1 MALSP
6 LEVLLAVEEIK
17 VLRYR
22 WSRCVDLAQWDEF
35 EALLAPDVTLD
46 LSATTRLVHGEDA
59 APTPVQRGAAQVRRF
74 LEQRMTGEQVHV
86 AVMPDI
92 TVHGPDEASGTWLQ
106 ESFIAKAR
114 QRGKAG
120 IGYGRVFDTYLRIAG
135 QWRFQAVRVTV
146 DVVV

>member
-6 LEVLLAVEEIK
+6 LEVLQAIEEIK

-35 EALLAPDVTLD
+35 ESLLAPEATLD

-59 APTPVQRGAAQVRRF
+59 APAPVQRGASQVRRF

-86 AVMPDI
+86 AVMPEI
-92 TVHGPDEASGTWLQ
+92 TVHSPAQASGIWLQ
-106 ESFIAKAR
+106 ESFIARAR

-120 IGYGRVFDTYLRIAG
+120 IGYGRVYDRYVRLAG
-135 QWRFQAVRVTV
+135 QWKFEAVRVTV